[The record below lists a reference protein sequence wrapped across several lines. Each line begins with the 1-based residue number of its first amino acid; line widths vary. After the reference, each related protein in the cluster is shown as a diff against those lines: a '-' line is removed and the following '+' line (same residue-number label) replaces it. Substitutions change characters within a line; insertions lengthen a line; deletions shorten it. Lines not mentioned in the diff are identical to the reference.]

1 MKFVVAVDKA
11 WGIGYKGDLLA
22 RVRGDLKNFR
32 ALTKNKIV
40 VYGSNTLATFPGG
53 KVLPNRVNI
62 VLNWDKDYHPEGATV
77 VHSLDELFEEL
88 KNYDTDDVF
97 VIGGASIY
105 RQLIPYCDTGYITVF
120 DKVYESD
127 VKIPDLD
134 ASPEWERVSESVVF
148 TSDPETDTEEGLEYI
163 FTEYRKKPTTSI
175 VEK

>member
-22 RVRGDLKNFR
+22 RVKGDLKNFR
-32 ALTKNKIV
+32 VLTKNKVV

-62 VLNWDKDYHPEGATV
+62 VLNWDLDYHPEGAIV

-88 KNYDTDDVF
+88 KKYDTNDVF

-105 RQLIPYCDTGYITVF
+105 NQFLPYCNVAYVTKIDFHYEADTF
-120 DKVYESD
+120 F
-127 VKIPDLD
+127 PNLD
-134 ASPEWERVSESVVF
+134 EDPEWECV
-148 TSDPETDTEEGLEYI
+148 EEGEEQTYYDI
-163 FTEYRKKPTTSI
+163 EYRFTKYVRKASVSQT
-175 VEK
+175 E

>member
-22 RVRGDLKNFR
+22 RVKGDLKNFR
-32 ALTKNKIV
+32 VLTKNKVV

-62 VLNWDKDYHPEGATV
+62 VLNWDLDYHPEGAIV

-88 KNYDTDDVF
+88 KKYDTNDVF

-134 ASPEWERVSESVVF
+134 ESPEWERVSESEVF
-148 TSDPETDTEEGLEYI
+148 TSDAETDTEADLEYV
-163 FTEYRKKPTTSI
+163 FTVYEKKTTSSI
-175 VEK
+175 IEK